1 VVLMKN
7 DALRVKSVSPKYP
20 PYHTGKYLEEYFFQR
35 WNEENISSDREY
47 IDVFWTN
54 VFCNAMFAG
63 KQYQNIQNELDQ
75 TLNPEGKYFT
85 VSQFDDGPFENFP
98 EDTLIFSAG
107 GNREGDNIIPIPLI
121 CSPIPKELISSK
133 EKTIFASFVGSR
145 NTHPIR
151 MDMCNH
157 LRGKEGYKITA
168 GNWSTTV
175 PIENFKRFVDITCS
189 SKFALAPRGY
199 GKSSFRLYEIL
210 QLGTVPVY
218 ISDVHYLPWMDE
230 LDWNDFCVP
239 INEDEIE
246 YIDTILKSIS
256 DVEYNRLL
264 ENGRKVYEEY
274 FSLEGIFKNIVK
286 RLCNYGYG

>member
-1 VVLMKN
+1 MVLMKN

-20 PYHTGKYLEEYFFQR
+20 PYHTGEYLEEYFFR
-35 WNEENISSDREY
+35 RLNEENISSNREY

-157 LRGKEGYKITA
+157 LSGKEGYKITA

-210 QLGTVPVY
+210 QLETVPVY

-239 INEDEIE
+239 VNEDEIE
-246 YIDTILKSIS
+246 DIDTILRSIS
-256 DVEYNRLL
+256 DIEYNKLL

-274 FSLEGIFKNIVK
+274 FSLEGMFRNIVK
-286 RLCNYGYG
+286 RIK

>member
-1 VVLMKN
+1 MVLIKDN
-7 DALRVKSVSPKYP
+7 NLRSPSISPTYP
-20 PYHTGKYLEEYFFQR
+20 PYHKGEYLEEYFFKR
-35 WNEENISSDREY
+35 WNEENITSERQY

-63 KQYQNIQNELDQ
+63 QQYQNIQRELDSV
-75 TLNPEGKYFT
+75 LNTNGKYFT
-85 VSQFDDGPFENFP
+85 VSQFDDGPFEKFP

-107 GNREGDNIIPIPLI
+107 GNREGDNIVPIPLV
-121 CSPIPKELISSK
+121 CSSIPKEWIPNK

-157 LRGKEGYKITA
+157 LSGKDGYEIAA

-175 PIENFKRFVDITCS
+175 PMDNFKRFIDITCS
-189 SKFALAPRGY
+189 SKFGLAPRGY

-218 ISDVHYLPWMDE
+218 ISDVHYLPWTDE

-239 INEDEIE
+239 VNEDEVDQ
-246 YIDTILKSIS
+246 IDDILKSIS
-256 DVEYNRLL
+256 DLEYTRLL
-264 ENGRKVYEEY
+264 ENGKKVYNEY
-274 FSLEGIFKNIVK
+274 FSLEGMYQNIVK
-286 RLCNYGYG
+286 RLK